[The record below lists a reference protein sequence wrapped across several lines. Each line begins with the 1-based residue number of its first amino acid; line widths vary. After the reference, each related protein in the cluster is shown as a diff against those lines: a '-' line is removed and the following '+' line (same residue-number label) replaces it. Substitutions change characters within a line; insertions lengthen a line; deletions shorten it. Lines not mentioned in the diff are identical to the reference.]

1 MKLDKLN
8 LQILKHLQDG
18 RKSFRSIADELS
30 VAENTVR
37 SRINKMLEEGVMDIT
52 ARADVQNMDG
62 HTLVFIGVKLSEFN
76 LFEKSKELEKL
87 QGVVSV
93 AVVTGRFDLIMTV
106 LLREQFGL
114 LEFYSQE
121 MSRVDGVTSVESF
134 VVYGGQGLLVP
145 YVLDVEE
152 DEE

>member
-1 MKLDKLN
+1 
-8 LQILKHLQDG
+8 
-18 RKSFRSIADELS
+18 
-30 VAENTVR
+30 
-37 SRINKMLEEGVMDIT
+37 MDIT
-52 ARADVQNMDG
+52 ARADVQNLDG
-62 HTLVFIGVKLSEFN
+62 HTLVFIGIKLSEFN
-76 LFEKSKELEKL
+76 LFEKSKELEQL

-152 DEE
+152 EEE

>member
-37 SRINKMLEEGVMDIT
+37 SRINRMMDEGVMDIT
-52 ARADVQNMDG
+52 ARADIQNLDG
-62 HTLVFIGVKLSEFN
+62 HTLVFIGIKLSEFN
-76 LFEKSKELEKL
+76 LFEKSKEIEKL
-87 QGVVSV
+87 RGVVSV

-106 LLREQFGL
+106 LLKEQFGL

-121 MSRVDGVTSVESF
+121 MSRVEGVTSVESF

-145 YVLDVEE
+145 YVLDVDESEE
-152 DEE
+152 